1 MESATPE
8 DILKQVDKA
17 INKLAADVEKKLN
30 NLRGYVD
37 EKVIDLEK
45 ELNERK
51 SVYMKF
57 FFDSSMASCN
67 LVTGGHDLSEL
78 LET

>member
-51 SVYMKF
+51 SVYMKLF
-57 FFDSSMASCN
+57 IDLSI
-67 LVTGGHDLSEL
+67 HDLYQNY
-78 LET
+78 